1 MAKHV
6 VWLCMGMSG
15 RDARGQGLGSY
26 ARGQGLDLYGFL
38 PSQAV
43 GCEGGGRGMVEEVWW

>member
-6 VWLCMGMSG
+6 VWLCMGVSDW
-15 RDARGQGLGSY
+15 DARGQGLGSY
-26 ARGQGLDLYGFL
+26 ARGQGLDSYRFL
-38 PSQAV
+38 PSPAV